1 MQDKLLTFFGK
12 VKAKYRK
19 LTKKQRRMYIGG
31 AVVLLVIIFAIAHK
45 NKETGGETL
54 VLAPQVL
61 SRTVQVSG
69 ELTSDTDLS
78 LGFEQ
83 SGTIKSTPV
92 AVGRK
97 VGAGTILATLS
108 ARSESADVTKA
119 RGNLL
124 KAEAEYNQA
133 RDITGGDEI
142 ADKELALE
150 NAKKDQDL
158 LVDNAYRALLSNDLE
173 AVPTDGEDDGDV
185 PTVSGSYRCAEQGT
199 YVLDLYSSA
208 AASGASYRVSGLEVG
223 SGTVFTSS
231 SDNVGDCGIFISF
244 PEDFSAST
252 DWEIAIPNTRSST
265 YITYKNAYDQALQ
278 TRDTTIS
285 QLESEL
291 ATAKAQVETGDTKI
305 AYANLVSAQGE
316 LQSAQARL
324 EETIIRAPSSGV
336 VTKIT
341 KKPGESADMRE
352 EVVVL
357 QDIDNLYVEA
367 AVNESNIVG
376 IKPGQKVTITFD
388 ALSEEEVYTGTVSDI
403 DIAPTLEGDVTNYT
417 ITALIDEKEKVEGVE
432 SATLRP
438 GMTANMTI
446 TLFEDAEILAIPR
459 RALTAGDDGWYVTVL
474 DEEGNESK
482 VRVTMGRDAD
492 GGLVEIT
499 SGLRAGDTIKL
510 DIIAP

>member
-12 VKAKYRK
+12 VKAKYRA

-31 AVVLLVIIFAIAHK
+31 VVILFVVIFAIAHNK
-45 NKETGGETL
+45 KETGTDTL

-92 AVGRK
+92 AVGKK
-97 VGAGTILATLS
+97 VYPGTILATLS
-108 ARSESADVTKA
+108 AGSESADVTKA
-119 RGNLL
+119 RGSLL
-124 KAEAEYNQA
+124 RAEAEYNQA

-173 AVPTDGEDDGDV
+173 AVPTDGDDDGGV
-185 PTVSGSYRCAEQGT
+185 PTISGSYTCDDQGT
-199 YVLDLYSSA
+199 YIIELYSSA
-208 AASGASYRVSGLEVG
+208 ADSGASYKVSGLETG
-223 SGTVFTSS
+223 SGTVFTSA
-231 SDNVGDCGIFISF
+231 SDNIGNCGLYITF
-244 PEDFSAST
+244 PEDFSTSI
-252 DWEIAIPNTRSST
+252 DWEVAVPNTRSST
-265 YITYKNAYDQALQ
+265 YITYKNAYDQAVQ
-278 TRDTTIS
+278 TRESTIS

-316 LQSAQARL
+316 YAAAVARL

-376 IKPGQKVTITFD
+376 IKPGQKVAITFD
-388 ALSEEEVYTGTVSDI
+388 ALSEEAVYTGTVSDI

-417 ITALIDEKEKVEGVE
+417 ITALIDTVDGKQDPI
-432 SATLRP
+432 LRP

-446 TLFEDAEILAIPR
+446 TLFQDAEILAIPR
-459 RALTAGDDGWYVTVL
+459 RAIIAGDDGWYVAVL
-474 DEEGNESK
+474 DEEGNESQVK
-482 VRVTMGRDAD
+482 VTMGRDAD

-499 SGLRAGDTIKL
+499 SGLNSGDTIKL
-510 DIIAP
+510 DTLAP

>member
-19 LTKKQRRMYIGG
+19 LTKKQRRIYISG
-31 AVVLLVIIFAIAHK
+31 AVLLLIVIFAIAHK

-78 LGFEQ
+78 LGFET

-92 AVGRK
+92 PVGKK
-97 VGAGTILATLS
+97 VYPGTILATLS
-108 ARSESADVTKA
+108 AGSENADVTKA

-124 KAEAEYNQA
+124 KAQAEYNKALDVTQ
-133 RDITGGDEI
+133 GEEVQN
-142 ADKELALE
+142 KELELA
-150 NAKKDQDL
+150 NAIREQDL
-158 LVDNAYRALLSNDLE
+158 LVNNAYQAYLSNDLE
-173 AVPTDGEDDGDV
+173 AVPEDSGDDEEA
-185 PTVSGSYRCAEQGT
+185 PTISGSYNCETEGT
-199 YVLDLYSSA
+199 YIIELYSSA
-208 AASGASYRVSGLEVG
+208 SASGASYKVSGLEVD
-223 SGTVFTSS
+223 SGTVYTTT
-231 SDNVGDCGIFISF
+231 SDNIGDCGLFISF
-244 PEDFSAST
+244 PEVFSIST
-252 DWEIAIPNTRSST
+252 DWEVSVPNIRSSS
-265 YITYKNAYDQALQ
+265 YVTYKNAYELSID
-278 TRDTTIS
+278 TRDQTIS
-285 QLESEL
+285 ELESDL
-291 ATAKAQVETGDTKI
+291 SLLKAQIETGDTKI

-316 LQSAQARL
+316 LQAAQARL